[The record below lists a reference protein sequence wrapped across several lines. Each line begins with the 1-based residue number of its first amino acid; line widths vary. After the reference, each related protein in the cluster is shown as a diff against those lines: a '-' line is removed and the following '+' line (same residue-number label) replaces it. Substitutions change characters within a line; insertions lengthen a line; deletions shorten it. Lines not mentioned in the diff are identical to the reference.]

1 MARAK
6 SAEQGRIKSKAAAVD
21 EANRGIEK
29 LKGLIAQIEDLSR
42 EGFPYRDAVRA
53 RTELSL
59 RETIRRIFGE
69 KSDEYQTHK
78 THKLRTGYRSES
90 VQTIAMLKQLV
101 SQLEQQKSDLLGVK
115 RTSGEPP
122 AAAEALRTADTPT
135 LQAVP
140 SPDTVVAAEEKK
152 TTCRTIQPNN
162 LTKPLAAIHAIAS
175 DTSQALQPVTEKI
188 QTASSHQADGPEVRT
203 QEPLSCATTT
213 TAVDRHSA
221 LPDSEHSIGHG
232 SSHSDAIALGGPVG
246 SQNTEPIVPAAS
258 QVRIPGPPSL
268 TPVAAE
274 SAVIQDATETTK
286 ISVSIGTDAAPP
298 AVSPVPPSAQMPP
311 PQSARTSA
319 PEQTQPATESI
330 GSVVEN
336 NPLTHLPHALPAA
349 NETHP
354 GTSAYAGDPP
364 RMDGLAPA
372 ETTASGHHSAHSD
385 HSSVLIPKQKRDFS
399 DPVFHSDDP
408 LAALRKVCTRF
419 HLVARQLRLR
429 RDYRATLEIEDEYDV
444 QDLLYALLRL
454 EFEEVGSEDW
464 CPGYG
469 DGAARTSYLLH
480 KERVVIVAKKTK
492 TGVTARELAEQ
503 VRIDSSHYSGR
514 ADCRTLVCFV
524 YDPEGRIGNPRGLE
538 SDLTTV
544 SDAFTVEVIIA
555 PK

>member
-6 SAEQGRIKSKAAAVD
+6 STEQGRIKSKAAAVD

-78 THKLRTGYRSES
+78 THKLRTGHRSES

-115 RTSGEPP
+115 RTSGEP
-122 AAAEALRTADTPT
+122 AAAEALRTADTPA

-140 SPDTVVAAEEKK
+140 SPAPVVEADAKK
-152 TTCRTIQPNN
+152 AMSRPIPPNN
-162 LTKPLAAIHAIAS
+162 SAKPLAAVHAIVS
-175 DTSQALQPVTEKI
+175 DTSQPVQPATQKI
-188 QTASSHQADGPEVRT
+188 QTGSSHQAHRLEVRT

-213 TAVDRHSA
+213 TAVDRPTA
-221 LPDSEHSIGHG
+221 LPDSEHAVGHG
-232 SSHSDAIALGGPVG
+232 SRHSDAIALGGLVD
-246 SQNTEPIVPAAS
+246 SQNTEPIVPAAP
-258 QVRIPGPPSL
+258 QVCVPGPPTL

-274 SAVIQDATETTK
+274 SAVIRDDTETTK
-286 ISVSIGTDAAPP
+286 ISISIETAPAPP
-298 AVSPVPPSAQMPP
+298 AVLPAPPSSQIRP
-311 PQSARTSA
+311 PQSAQTPA

-336 NPLTHLPHALPAA
+336 NPLPHLPHAVPAA
-349 NETHP
+349 HEYHP
-354 GTSAYAGDPP
+354 GTSAYADDPP

-372 ETTASGHHSAHSD
+372 ETTASGHQTAHSN

-399 DPVFHSDDP
+399 DPVFHPDDP

-538 SDLTTV
+538 SELTTV
-544 SDAFTVEVIIA
+544 SDAFTIEVIIA